1 MQPRFAL
8 AALAALLA
16 APLAAQR
23 DFLTADEVDQI
34 RLAQDPNTR
43 LKLYTSF
50 AELRIELLTQLFAAE
65 KPGRSALIHDT
76 LDDYTKIIEA
86 IDIVADD
93 GLKRNLSIDEG
104 IGAVAA
110 SQEKMLAALKKFE
123 DSEPKDLARY
133 KYSLTNAIEATEDSL
148 ELARED
154 LAERKADVAKRAG
167 EERKQREELMTPT
180 DLESRKAA
188 EKKKAAEE
196 TKEKRKAPSLRKPGE
211 TATPK
216 Q

>member
-1 MQPRFAL
+1 MRLAL
-8 AALAALLA
+8 AFLLLL

-23 DFLTADEVDQI
+23 DFLTADEVDQV
-34 RLAQDPNTR
+34 RLAQEPNAR
-43 LKLYTSF
+43 LKLYMSF
-50 AELRIELLTQLFAAE
+50 AELRIELITQLLANE

-93 GLKRNLSIDEG
+93 ALKRNLAIDEG
-104 IGAVAA
+104 IAAVAA
-110 SQEKMLAALKKFE
+110 SQEQMLATLKKFDE
-123 DSEPKDLARY
+123 SAPKDLARY
-133 KYSLTNAIEATEDSL
+133 KYSLTNAIEATQDSL

-154 LAERKADVAKRAG
+154 LAERKAGVATRLGQEK
-167 EERKQREELMTPT
+167 KQREELMTPT

-188 EKKKAAEE
+188 EKKEAEEE
-196 TKEKRKAPSLRKPGE
+196 TKQKRKAPTLRKPGE
-211 TATPK
+211 TAPPK